1 MSQTPRTFHPD
12 EEVPCALQLR
22 KVNLHAVVIGFED
35 CAHGGVNGASLV
47 EVHLESTA
55 ANSGVRERFMATNY
69 IAQLVLACFLRERIC
84 VSLGTVESFHTQ
96 LDPLSLQRL
105 KHQRLVLAEALFLS
119 RPSRFALLHWLQIQC
134 LGCRYQPAVS
144 AVLENL
150 KPTINQFF
158 VSSTFPLK
166 NSTFIEFHMLH
177 SLNHSYFP
185 TCETGIVHL
194 EITFQT
200 RQTKCIIFSF

>member
-1 MSQTPRTFHPD
+1 MSQTPHTFHSD

-22 KVNLHAVVIGFED
+22 KVNLNAVVVGFKD
-35 CAHGGVNGASLV
+35 CAHGGVSGANLV

-84 VSLGTVESFHTQ
+84 VSLGTVESLHIQ

-105 KHQRLVLAEALFLS
+105 KHQRLVLAEALFLC

-144 AVLENL
+144 AVLENFM
-150 KPTINQFF
+150 PTINQLFL
-158 VSSTFPLK
+158 SSTFPLK
-166 NSTFIEFHMLH
+166 TQHLSNLNCLRS
-177 SLNHSYFP
+177 SNHSYFP

-194 EITFQT
+194 EITLQT
-200 RQTKCIIFSF
+200 RQTKCIIFFI